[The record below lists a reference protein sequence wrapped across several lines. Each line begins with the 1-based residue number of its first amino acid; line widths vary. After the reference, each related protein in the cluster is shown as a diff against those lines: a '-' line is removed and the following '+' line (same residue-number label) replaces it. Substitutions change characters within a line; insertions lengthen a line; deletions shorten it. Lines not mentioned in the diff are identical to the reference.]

1 MGNRSHSLAG
11 GREAARRRASK
22 RLALASF
29 PALKVVQFEKRDG
42 LSQKAAVTDPIRI
55 VLTSQLPA

>member
-11 GREAARRRASK
+11 GREAARRRAVFASK
-22 RLALASF
+22 RLTLASF

-42 LSQKAAVTDPIRI
+42 LSPKG
-55 VLTSQLPA
+55 SCN